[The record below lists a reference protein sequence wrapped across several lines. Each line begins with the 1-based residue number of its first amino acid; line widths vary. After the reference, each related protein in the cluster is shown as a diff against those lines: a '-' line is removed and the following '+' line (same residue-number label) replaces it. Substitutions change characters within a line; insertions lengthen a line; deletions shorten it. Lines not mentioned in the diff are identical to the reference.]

1 LSKSSVPISDPRDK
15 QEPDP
20 SGAAVATPVHSRLTV
35 LSGPSGVGKSTVVA
49 ELRRICPKI
58 WISVSVTTRRPRPGE
73 ADGREYHFVDDGE
86 FDRLIASGAL
96 LEWAWF
102 AGHRYGTPR
111 APLTERLEAGVACLL
126 EIDVAGARQVRRAEP
141 DARLVFLA
149 PPSWDELVRRL
160 TGRGTEPPEVLA
172 RRLAAAEEELAA
184 AEEFDIT
191 LVNTSVQDVA
201 RQLIILMEECALP
214 SERHSEGTQ
223 SSGRQ
228 NVAGTQPL
236 GAADGIINP
245 PIDELLDVVDS
256 KYQLVIMAAKRARQI
271 NAYYAQ
277 LGEGL
282 LEYVGPLVETRSQ
295 EKPLS
300 ISLREIK
307 ERLLNV
313 EAAEG

>member
-1 LSKSSVPISDPRDK
+1 LSTSSLTERRDRP
-15 QEPDP
+15 EPNP
-20 SGAAVATPVHSRLTV
+20 SEAAVTTPVHSRLTV

-49 ELRRICPKI
+49 ELRRICPGI

-73 ADGREYHFVDDGE
+73 VDGREYHFVDDGE

-96 LEWAWF
+96 LEWARF

-111 APLTERLEAGVACLL
+111 APLEEKLEAGVACLL
-126 EIDVAGARQVRRAEP
+126 EIDVAGARQVRRAAP
-141 DARLVFLA
+141 GARLVFLA

-172 RRLAAAEEELAA
+172 RRLAAAEDELAA
-184 AEEFDIT
+184 AEEFEIT
-191 LVNTSVQDVA
+191 LVNTSVQDVSQ
-201 RQLIILMEECALP
+201 QLIHLMEQCVLSSKAVLLP
-214 SERHSEGTQ
+214 Q
-223 SSGRQ
+223 GRQ
-228 NVAGTQPL
+228 NVAGTQ
-236 GAADGIINP
+236 GADGIINP
-245 PIDELLDVVDS
+245 PIDELLEVVDS
-256 KYQLVIMAAKRARQI
+256 KYRLVIMAAKRARQI
-271 NAYYAQ
+271 NAYYSQ

-307 ERLLNV
+307 ERMLNV
-313 EAAEG
+313 EAIES